1 VDNTVRMESPTYLL
15 GLSEVL
21 AAVLIPLYTII
32 FLGYLCSRLGAFES
46 PPASLHSLNAYL
58 YWVCL
63 PMFIFGGMYLI
74 PLESVDWIFV
84 VAFILYKLGAIFTG
98 IVVATVL
105 LVLQGLR
112 RWRQTASESKTECA
126 VEEAETIQEGEVAAE
141 RMGKEE
147 PLLDVF
153 IGNFL
158 VYWLATGYPNA
169 LFIGLPLIILL
180 FGPEYS
186 IYAFLSVLPDMIFQ
200 IPLAQVLFIIVRHRR
215 EQREAREL
223 AVQEIEEEEEE
234 EEEGNNPAEIEDDS
248 DGVNK
253 DAQNA
258 ADCSQILEEEEEN
271 KSTGQ
276 ERESEEGIILV
287 EKHNMIHVEDVNS
300 RVNEDLQNGASESIE
315 KQEVE
320 GEEETNGNEDNSRAG
335 VEEETSDQKQEKERT
350 LKEKIYVILERPA
363 VARTL
368 QVLKLLAK
376 LFLSPLILGM
386 IAGILFNISGI
397 PAVRPLVNLIKL
409 LSDAVSATALFII
422 GIFIFT
428 RALVACS
435 WYVALLVLVL
445 KHIWAPL
452 IMLVVAL
459 LLQMPNPAF
468 QIAILISS
476 LPLANLVFNIAAQF
490 GVNPGPISTGIIM
503 GTILSPISITIIAV
517 LLFSSA
523 M

>member
-1 VDNTVRMESPTYLL
+1 MDNTARMESPTYLL

-84 VAFILYKLGAIFTG
+84 VAFILYKLGAIVTG

-105 LVLQGLR
+105 LVLQGMR

-223 AVQEIEEEEEE
+223 AVQEIEEEEDEE
-234 EEEGNNPAEIEDDS
+234 NSPAEIEDDS
-248 DGVNK
+248 GGVIK
-253 DAQNA
+253 DVQNG
-258 ADCSQILEEEEEN
+258 ADSSQILEEEEEK
-271 KSTGQ
+271 KSTEQ
-276 ERESEEGIILV
+276 ARESEEGIILV
-287 EKHNMIHVEDVNS
+287 EKHNMIDMEDINS

-320 GEEETNGNEDNSRAG
+320 EEEETDGNEDNSSAG
-335 VEEETSDQKQEKERT
+335 VEEETSDQKQEKET
-350 LKEKIYVILERPA
+350 TVKEKIYVILEHPA

-368 QVLKLLAK
+368 QVLKLLVK

-435 WYVALLVLVL
+435 WYVALIVLVL